1 MEVVLMPT
9 RPRWKTSVGI
19 WAFGPAATRFVPG
32 GYHPE
37 LVGVP
42 TEERVKRAVEGL
54 GPLVK
59 GYEFHYGFELN
70 EDNLPR
76 IQAAL
81 GSDHDIY
88 AVAYSLFPDPRYKF
102 GSLSNPDAGLR
113 AEALAHHRRAI
124 DLAAHVHANYVVWP
138 GNEGYNYN
146 LQRDYQ
152 TTWSHFLGGL
162 QEVIEYAR
170 ERGVTVLLEHK
181 NSEPAMQILMRNI
194 GMALFIIQKIQA
206 MGTDTRHVLVNMDWQ
221 HLIMN
226 NEPLGEF
233 AALLLHEGRLGHQHA
248 NSGWGSF
255 DDDNMTG
262 ASFLEQTIDLALVLQ
277 EGGYQGR
284 IGFDLYPYTED
295 PIAAVRRSVLQWEF
309 LVEIASRIDHD
320 QLAHARATAD
330 AVGAFT
336 AFYAALGLTK
346 EYEERII
353 EDCRTR

>member
-1 MEVVLMPT
+1 M
-9 RPRWKTSVGI
+9 
-19 WAFGPAATRFVPG
+19 
-32 GYHPE
+32 
-37 LVGVP
+37 VGVP
-42 TEERVKRAVEGL
+42 TEERVHRAVEAL
-54 GPLVK
+54 GDLVT

-70 EDNLPR
+70 EDNLSR
-76 IQAAL
+76 VTAAL
-81 GSDHDIY
+81 GPDHDIY
-88 AVAYSLFPDPRYKF
+88 AVAYGLVPDPRFKL
-102 GSLSNPDAGLR
+102 GSLTNPDAALR

-124 DLAAHVHANYVVWP
+124 DLAAHTGARYIIWP

-152 TTWSHFLGGL
+152 STWGHFLEGM
-162 QEVIEYAR
+162 QAVVEYANSKK
-170 ERGVTVLLEHK
+170 VTVFLEHK

-194 GMALFIIQKIQA
+194 GMTLFVIQKLTA
-206 MGTDTRHVLVNMDWQ
+206 MGTDTSSLFVNMDWQ

-233 AALLLHEGRLGHQHA
+233 AALLLREGRLGHQHA

-262 ASFLEQTIDLALVLQ
+262 ASFLEQTVDLASVLY

-309 LVEIASRIDHD
+309 LLDIALRIDRKA
-320 QLAHARATAD
+320 LARARADAD
-330 AVGAFT
+330 AVGAVS
-336 AFYAALGLTK
+336 AFYAALGLDDGFEQK
-346 EYEERII
+346 VLRQYR
-353 EDCRTR
+353 RR